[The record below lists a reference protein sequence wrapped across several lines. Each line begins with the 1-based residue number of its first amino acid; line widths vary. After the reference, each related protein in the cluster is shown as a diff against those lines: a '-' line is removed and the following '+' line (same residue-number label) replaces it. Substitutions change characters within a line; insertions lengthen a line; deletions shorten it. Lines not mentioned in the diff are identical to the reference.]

1 MKSQRIS
8 LAFWFMA
15 ERGSGGRGLMEFGEV
30 GVLVLVEEVGST
42 ACDLVNEH
50 QSAEQNDGLQDGVY
64 GAGLSVLPHALSES
78 LIVRCGRNSFAAD
91 RAKEPAVAARRNS
104 SDV

>member
-1 MKSQRIS
+1 MNSQMIS
-8 LAFWFMA
+8 LAFWFMV
-15 ERGSGGRGLMEFGEV
+15 EMGRGGRGLMEFGEV
-30 GVLVLVEEVGST
+30 GVLVLVEEVGG
-42 ACDLVNEH
+42 AARDLVHEH
-50 QSAEQNDGLQDGVY
+50 HSAKQNDGLQDWVY
-64 GAGLSVLPHALSES
+64 GARLSVWPHAVSES

>member
-1 MKSQRIS
+1 
-8 LAFWFMA
+8 
-15 ERGSGGRGLMEFGEV
+15 MEFGEV
-30 GVLVLVEEVGST
+30 GVLILVEEVGGA
-42 ACDLVNEH
+42 ACDLVYEH
-50 QSAEQNDGLQDGVY
+50 QSAEQNDGLQDGIY
-64 GAGLSVLPHALSES
+64 GARLAVFPHSVSES